1 MIALTLILLGLA
13 FMLFFGR
20 LLLGPSLTDRVMAL
34 DGMIV
39 CGIATLAVRAVDTGN
54 GTFLPVAVVF
64 TMVGFIGTAVVARF
78 IEGQGG

>member
-1 MIALTLILLGLA
+1 MIVAILAVLTIA
-13 FMLFFGR
+13 FTLFFGR
-20 LLLGPSLTDRVMAL
+20 LLVGPSLADRVLAL

-39 CGIATLAVRAVDTGN
+39 CGISTLVVRAVESGD

-64 TMVGFIGTAVVARF
+64 TLVGFIGTAVIARF